1 VDAGADQ
8 RLVAV
13 VDYKSASEKR
23 LELHWVYWG
32 LTLQLPVY
40 AVVMEMLGEREA
52 MAALYVPLGLR
63 REKVKRLD
71 EAAARESDE
80 FYQRQKP
87 GGIVDAREASHL
99 DEGFVP
105 EEKKP
110 TKSPWYGMSL
120 NVGGIV
126 PKRGGLLEHEDFETV
141 LGYVRWKIG
150 AMGEELMRGE
160 IGPAPY
166 REKLD
171 SACERCDFS
180 SLCPFD
186 RVAGVYREVPR
197 MKREDVIARMQQ
209 AMAGDAD

>member
-1 VDAGADQ
+1 MVT
-8 RLVAV
+8 V

-23 LELHWVYWG
+23 LELHLVYWG

-52 MAALYVPLGLR
+52 MAALYVPLGLK
-63 REKVKRLD
+63 REKVKRLE
-71 EAAARESDE
+71 EAATRESDG
-80 FYQRQKP
+80 FYQRQRP
-87 GGIVDAREASHL
+87 GGIVDAARASHL
-99 DEGFVP
+99 DGVLADEEG
-105 EEKKP
+105 KK
-110 TKSPWYGMSL
+110 SAWYGI
-120 NVGGIV
+120 GFKKDGAV
-126 PKRGGLLEHEDFETV
+126 PKLGGLVEHADFETV
-141 LGYVRWKIG
+141 LAYVRWKIG

-166 REKLD
+166 RENLD

-197 MKREDVIARMQQ
+197 MGREEAVGRMRA
-209 AMAGDAD
+209 AMGEEAQ